1 MPYITPPPVLPSDV
15 GTDFL
20 LDIDIEDE
28 QDVATQTQELG
39 EEANQQELVAIET
52 AQMGW

>member
-20 LDIDIEDE
+20 LDIDIDDE
-28 QDVATQTQELG
+28 QEN
-39 EEANQQELVAIET
+39 EEKEDSCQ
-52 AQMGW
+52 

>member
-20 LDIDIEDE
+20 LDADINIEDSGHLDDE
-28 QDVATQTQELG
+28 MA
-39 EEANQQELVAIET
+39 EEFEKLKNLTERET
-52 AQMGW
+52 CQ